1 MGLPAAKVGMILA
14 LLTVALPPLLFM
26 LSISVGTVNIPL
38 DRVVGALLGRAEGTE
53 GVIVWSYRIPR
64 ALASLAAGAALAV
77 NGVVLQAL
85 TRNPLASPFTLGLN
99 SAAAFGAALAIVLGV
114 KLLGVGDP
122 LALTAAASAN
132 AFVTSLAA
140 VAIVLGLARLRGATP
155 ESLILGGIAVAYMF
169 SAATSFLEYISG
181 ETQLRVFVLWTM
193 GDLVRVTWLG
203 VYLLIAVS
211 AAALFLALLIAWHLN
226 ALSLGDE
233 TAVSLGTNP
242 RRIRLLGTFVA
253 AFSTAVLVSQVGP
266 IGFIC
271 LMSPHIA
278 RLMVGADNRYV
289 VPTAAVVGASLLTL
303 ADIGART
310 LMRPA
315 EIPVGVVT
323 AAFGAPFFLALFLR
337 TRRQIWR

>member
-1 MGLPAAKVGMILA
+1 MA
-14 LLTVALPPLLFM
+14 LSKLGRALIFSTAALPFLCLL
-26 LSISVGTVNIPL
+26 SVSVGTVYIPFG
-38 DRVVGALLGRAEGTE
+38 RVLEVLLGSTE
-53 GVIVWSYRIPR
+53 GIERVIVWEYRIPR
-64 ALASLAAGAALAV
+64 ALASLAAGATLAI

-122 LALTAAASAN
+122 LVLTAAASVN
-132 AFVTSLAA
+132 AFVTSLVA

-155 ESLILGGIAVAYMF
+155 ESLILGGIAVAYIF

-181 ETQLRVFVLWTM
+181 ETQLRMFVLWTM

-203 VYLLIAVS
+203 VYLLIAVF
-211 AAALFLALLIAWHLN
+211 AAALLLALLIAWHLN

-242 RRIRLLGTFVA
+242 RRIRLFGIFAA
-253 AFSTAVLVSQVGP
+253 AFSTAVVVSQVGP

-289 VPTAAVVGASLLTL
+289 LPAAAVVGASLLTL

-323 AAFGAPFFLALFLR
+323 AAFGAPFFLALFFR

>member
-1 MGLPAAKVGMILA
+1 MGLPAAKVGRALA
-14 LLTVALPPLLFM
+14 FSAAALPPLLFM
-26 LSISVGTVNIPL
+26 LSVSVGTVNIPL
-38 DRVVGALLGRAEGTE
+38 DRVAGALLGGAEGTE

-99 SAAAFGAALAIVLGV
+99 SAAAFGAALAIVMGV
-114 KLLGVGDP
+114 RILGVGDP
-122 LALTAAASAN
+122 LALAAVASAN
-132 AFVTSLAA
+132 AFVTSLVA
-140 VAIVLGLARLRGATP
+140 VAIVLGLARLRGMTP
-155 ESLILGGIAVAYMF
+155 ESLILGGIAVAYLF

-181 ETQLRVFVLWTM
+181 ETQLRIFVLWTM

-203 VYLLIAVS
+203 VYLLLGIS
-211 AAALFLALLIAWHLN
+211 AAALLLALSIAWHLN

-242 RRIRLLGTFVA
+242 RRIRLFGTFAA
-253 AFSTAVLVSQVGP
+253 AFSTAVVVSQVGP

-289 VPTAAVVGASLLTL
+289 VPAAAVVGASLLTL

-323 AAFGAPFFLALFLR
+323 AAFGAPFFLALFLH
-337 TRRQIWR
+337 TRRQVWR

>member
-1 MGLPAAKVGMILA
+1 MGLPAAKVGRALA

-26 LSISVGTVNIPL
+26 FSISVGTVNIPL

-99 SAAAFGAALAIVLGV
+99 SAAAFGAALAIVLGI

-132 AFVTSLAA
+132 AFATSLAA

-181 ETQLRVFVLWTM
+181 ETQLKVFVLWTM

-211 AAALFLALLIAWHLN
+211 ATTLFLALLIAWHLN

-253 AFSTAVLVSQVGP
+253 AFSTAVVVSQVGP

-278 RLMVGADNRYV
+278 RFMVGADNRYV
-289 VPTAAVVGASLLTL
+289 LPVATIVGASLLTL

>member
-1 MGLPAAKVGMILA
+1 VGLPVAIIGRVLA
-14 LLTVALPPLLFM
+14 LLIAALLLFM
-26 LSISVGTVNIPL
+26 LSISVGTVSIPL
-38 DRVVGALLGRAEGTE
+38 DRVVGALLGRAEGIE

-64 ALASLAAGAALAV
+64 ALASLAAGATLAV

-99 SAAAFGAALAIVLGV
+99 SAAAFGAALAIVLSV
-114 KLLGVGDP
+114 RLLGAGDP
-122 LALTAAASAN
+122 LELTAVASAN
-132 AFVTSLAA
+132 AFLTSLAA
-140 VAIVLGLARLRGATP
+140 VAIVLGLARLRGMTP
-155 ESLILGGIAVAYMF
+155 ESLILGGIAVAYLF

-181 ETQLRVFVLWTM
+181 ETQLKVFVLWTM
-193 GDLVRVTWLG
+193 GDLVRVTCLG
-203 VYLLIAVS
+203 VYLLLGVS
-211 AAALFLALLIAWHLN
+211 VVTLFLALLIAWHLN

-242 RRIRLLGTFVA
+242 QRIRLFGTFA
-253 AFSTAVLVSQVGP
+253 TALSTAIVVSQVGP
-266 IGFIC
+266 VGFIC

-289 VPTAAVVGASLLTL
+289 IPTAAVVGASLLTL

-310 LMRPA
+310 LKQPA

-323 AAFGAPFFLALFLR
+323 AMFGAPFFLALFLR
-337 TRRQIWR
+337 TRRQVWR